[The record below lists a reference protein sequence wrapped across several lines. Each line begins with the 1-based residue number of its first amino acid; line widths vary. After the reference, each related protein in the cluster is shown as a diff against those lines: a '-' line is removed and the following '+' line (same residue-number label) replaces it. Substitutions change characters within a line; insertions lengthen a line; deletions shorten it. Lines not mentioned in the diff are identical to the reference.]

1 MASLDLNL
9 SANILAFLSKH
20 KNHIK
25 DNKTATC
32 HSVFP
37 FDRLLNPLKEIPNI
51 STMPLVETHLTLPMQ
66 NNLRQSSSVGGQ

>member
-37 FDRLLNPLKEIPNI
+37 FDFFFDKLVSSLLI
-51 STMPLVETHLTLPMQ
+51 
-66 NNLRQSSSVGGQ
+66 GY